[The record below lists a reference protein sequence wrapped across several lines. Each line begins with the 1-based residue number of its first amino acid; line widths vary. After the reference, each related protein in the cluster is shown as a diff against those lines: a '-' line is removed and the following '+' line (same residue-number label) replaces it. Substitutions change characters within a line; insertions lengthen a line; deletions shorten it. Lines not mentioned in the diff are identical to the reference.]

1 VASRLLGVFD
11 FTIEEGVTG
20 LLAEIK
26 NAEDFADQIT
36 AMTSPNRWQ
45 QLSRAGVARTREL
58 FTYEAMARDYLALL
72 ADLERGDYALPRPRS
87 TLARPLLRWTAHLPP
102 PVLER
107 YARLLP
113 DWQPAVPPD
122 PDPE

>member
-26 NAEDFADQIT
+26 NADDFAFQIATLT
-36 AMTSPNRWQ
+36 APDRWH

-58 FTYEAMARDYLALL
+58 FTFETMARDYLALL

-87 TLARPLLRWTAHLPP
+87 MVPRPPLRWTAYLPP

-113 DWQPAVPPD
+113 SWQPVVPPD
-122 PDPE
+122 PDPP